1 MAEIDKGLPNV
12 RREINIPSVE
22 EQTEVIGD
30 LGRRRAGVQ
39 NIDAQGDTQII
50 KASLP
55 LAESFGYANDL
66 RSLSQGRAGYSME
79 FDSYVE
85 APESVVESQAV

>member
-30 LGRRRAGVQ
+30 LQ
-39 NIDAQGDTQII
+39 ET
-50 KASLP
+50 
-55 LAESFGYANDL
+55 
-66 RSLSQGRAGYSME
+66 
-79 FDSYVE
+79 
-85 APESVVESQAV
+85 APSHEKTEVVENQVRMKLDIENLLKDVNDIKTELPKCLITFACLYNTAKDIMHERPFTT